1 MFSTVRSV
9 LEILYFM
16 GGIVVAA
23 ASVVALQQ
31 LSILKRDIRTRNE
44 RAAKEKAIEY
54 CTRYLTTYVRL
65 DAEWSQKRKDAKLPN
80 YEGPVGDFSP
90 GSIPLEYRA
99 LARARFA
106 AMAWL
111 PAINELA
118 AISAPFVHG
127 VADEQVGFEIIGRT
141 FCAAVDLDYDI
152 ITLGHSEE
160 VHPHYESIVGL
171 HKVWKPRL
179 TSAELEHAR
188 HELDAE
194 LGKVKTSKVPPIGTE

>member
-1 MFSTVRSV
+1 MLSNVRSA
-9 LEILYFM
+9 LEIFYFI
-16 GGIVVAA
+16 GGIVVAV

-31 LSILKRDIRTRNE
+31 LSILKKDIRTRNE

-65 DAEWSQKRKDAKLPN
+65 DAEWMQKRSDAKLPN
-80 YEGPVGDFSP
+80 YEGPMGDF
-90 GSIPLEYRA
+90 GKESIPLKCRA
-99 LARARFA
+99 TARARFA
-106 AMAWL
+106 ALAWL

-127 VADEQVGFEIIGRT
+127 VADEQVGFSIIGRT
-141 FCAAVDLDYDI
+141 FCAAVELDYDI
-152 ITLGHSEE
+152 IALGHSEE

-171 HKVWKPRL
+171 YRVWKPRL

-188 HELDAE
+188 RELEAA
-194 LGKVKTSKVPPIGTE
+194 LGKVKTSKIPAIGAE